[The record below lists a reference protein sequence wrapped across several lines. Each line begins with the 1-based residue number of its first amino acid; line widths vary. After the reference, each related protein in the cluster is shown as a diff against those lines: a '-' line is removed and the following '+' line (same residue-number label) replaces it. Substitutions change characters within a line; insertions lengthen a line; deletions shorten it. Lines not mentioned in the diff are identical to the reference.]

1 MMKKILALAILI
13 PTLVIPGCYYGPCMN
28 GSGPI
33 VTDVRDIS
41 GFTGVRSNGS
51 FEVFVSQA
59 EEFSVEVVAY
69 ENLLPIIE
77 TYISGYT
84 LVLETKNNSC
94 YKSSPSI
101 KIYVSMPD
109 LGVLELNGSGSVMAD
124 IAESQ
129 VFECVNNGSGTMS
142 VDVVFSDNFHLA
154 NSGSGL
160 VDVKEVHAKEVRFV
174 QSGSG
179 IIDTGE
185 ILDSETLSIKHS
197 SSGNVRTILTDGL
210 KLNAILSGSGRIDL
224 SGEAVEADY
233 TLNSSGRIDALNLM
247 TYDAIAA
254 SSGSG
259 KIFVW
264 ATEFLEVTISGSG
277 DIIYRGDPQ
286 ISFRIT
292 GSGSLRP
299 Y

>member
-1 MMKKILALAILI
+1 
-13 PTLVIPGCYYGPCMN
+13 MN

-51 FEVFVSQA
+51 FEVYVIQA
-59 EEFSVEVVAY
+59 EDFSVEVVAY

-77 TYISGYT
+77 TYVSGYT
-84 LVLETKNNSC
+84 LVVETKNNSC

-101 KIYVSMPD
+101 QIYVKLPE
-109 LGVLELNGSGSVMAD
+109 LGVLELNGSGSVKAD
-124 IAESQ
+124 VAQSQ
-129 VFECVNNGSGTMS
+129 VFECVNNGSGTIS
-142 VDVVFSDNFHLA
+142 VDSVYSDNFHLA

-160 VDVKEVHAKEVRFV
+160 VDVKKIHASEVRFV

-179 IIDTGE
+179 IIDTGKL
-185 ILDSETLSIKHS
+185 LDSETVSIKHS
-197 SSGNVRTILTDGL
+197 SSGNVRTILEDGI

-224 SGEAVEADY
+224 SGEAVKVDY
-233 TLNSSGRIDALNLM
+233 TLNSSGRIDALNLVSF
-247 TYDAIAA
+247 DAIAS

-264 ATEFLEVTISGSG
+264 ATDFLEATISGSG
-277 DIIYRGDPQ
+277 DIIYRGDPRL
-286 ISFRIT
+286 SFRIT

>member
-1 MMKKILALAILI
+1 MKKVLVLA
-13 PTLVIPGCYYGPCMN
+13 VIVFTAMISGCYYGPCMN

-33 VTDVRDIS
+33 VTDAREIS

-51 FEVFVSQA
+51 FEVYVSQA
-59 EEFSVEVVAY
+59 EAFSVEVVAY

-77 TYISGYT
+77 TYLSGYT
-84 LVLETKNNSC
+84 LVLETKNNAC

-101 KIYVSMPD
+101 KVYVTLPE
-109 LGVLELNGSGSVMAD
+109 LGILELNGSGKVIAD

-129 VFECVNNGSGTMS
+129 VFECINNGSGTMS
-142 VDVVFSDNFHLA
+142 VDSVYAENLYLA

-160 VDVKEVHAKEVRFV
+160 VEVKRISARELSFS

-185 ILDSETLSIKHS
+185 ILDSETVSIKHS
-197 SSGNVRTILTDGL
+197 SSGNVRTVLVNGL
-210 KLNAILSGSGRIDL
+210 RMNAILSGSGRIDL
-224 SGEAVEADY
+224 SGEVVEVDY

-247 TYDAIAA
+247 AYEAIAA

-264 ATEFLEVTISGSG
+264 ATDFLEASINGSG
-277 DIIYRGDPQ
+277 DIIYRGNPQ

>member
-1 MMKKILALAILI
+1 MKKVIALGVLI
-13 PTLVIPGCYYGPCMN
+13 STVVLSGCYYGPCMN

-33 VTDVRDIS
+33 VSDVREIS

-51 FEVFVSQA
+51 FEVYVSQA

-84 LVLETKNNSC
+84 LVVETKNNSC

-101 KIYVSMPD
+101 KVYVSMPE
-109 LGVLELNGSGSVMAD
+109 LGILELNGSGRVIAD

-142 VDVVFSDNFHLA
+142 VDTVYSDNFHLA

-160 VDVKEVHAKEVRFV
+160 VEVSRIYAGEARFV

-185 ILDSETLSIKHS
+185 ILGSETVSIKHS
-197 SSGNVRTILTDGL
+197 SSGNVRTAVSDGL
-210 KLNAILSGSGRIDL
+210 EVNAILSGSGRIDL
-224 SGEAVEADY
+224 SGEALEVDY
-233 TLNSSGRIDALNLM
+233 TLNSSGRIDALNLVAS
-247 TYDAIAA
+247 DAITAN
-254 SSGSG
+254 SGSG

-264 ATEFLEVTISGSG
+264 ATDFLAATIHGSG

>member
-1 MMKKILALAILI
+1 MKKILALGVLI
-13 PTLVIPGCYYGPCMN
+13 STVVISGCYYGPCMN

-33 VTDVRDIS
+33 VTEEREIS

-51 FEVFVSQA
+51 FEVYVSQA

-84 LVLETKNNSC
+84 LVLETQNNSC
-94 YKSSPSI
+94 YKSSPSV
-101 KIYVSMPD
+101 KVYVTLPE
-109 LGVLELNGSGSVMAD
+109 LNLLELNGSGSLMAD
-124 IAESQ
+124 IVESQ
-129 VFECVNNGSGTMS
+129 IFECVNDGSGYIS
-142 VDVVFSDNFHLA
+142 VDTVYTEDFYLA

-160 VDVKEVHAKEVRFV
+160 LEVMKIYSSEVSFV

-185 ILDSETLSIKHS
+185 ILDSETVSIKHS
-197 SSGNVRTILTDGL
+197 SSGNVRTAITEGL
-210 KLNAILSGSGRIDL
+210 KLDAILSGSGRIDL
-224 SGEAVEADY
+224 SGDVVEVDY

-247 TYDAIAA
+247 AYDAVTAN
-254 SSGSG
+254 SGSG
-259 KIFVW
+259 NIYVW
-264 ATEFLEVTISGSG
+264 ATDFLEANISGSG
-277 DIIYRGDPQ
+277 DIIYQGDPQ
-286 ISFRIT
+286 INFRIS
-292 GSGSLRP
+292 GSGNLRP